1 MPDSIYSTLTVTN
14 TLPSGAA
21 FAIQHGT
28 GASCY
33 IPATVVY
40 NTKASPGD
48 VVQAILVDNPNLD
61 VKDRTPYMAQY
72 IKPQQ
77 LDLIDAVLNLW
88 PDAAPAPTVSTR
100 ATVEDYVRAEMHAG
114 GVWTVLSLFREYM
127 KDDEAVREDDTQ
139 AYNAVSAALRRM
151 FDDDGCAKWSMWS
164 KKSQT
169 RAGREWFSCY
179 PRNVDVAEWE
189 KE

>member
-77 LDLIDAVLNLW
+77 LDLNI
-88 PDAAPAPTVSTR
+88 PAPAPAPAPAVSTR
-100 ATVEDYVRAEMHAG
+100 ARVEDFVCAEMHAG
-114 GVWTVLSLFREYM
+114 GVWTVLSMFREYM

-139 AYNAVSAALRRM
+139 AYNAVSATLRRM
-151 FDDDGCAKWSMWS
+151 FDDDECAKWSMWS

-169 RAGREWFSCY
+169 RVGREWFSCY

-189 KE
+189 TT